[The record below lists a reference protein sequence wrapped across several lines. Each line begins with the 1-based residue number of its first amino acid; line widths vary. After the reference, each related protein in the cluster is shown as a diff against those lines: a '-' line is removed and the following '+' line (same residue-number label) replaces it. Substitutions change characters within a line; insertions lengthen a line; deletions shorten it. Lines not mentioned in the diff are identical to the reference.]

1 MARIVADSLVV
12 RGEQRRDASW
22 LFTIRYLVYFE
33 QSEVGMRF
41 DDSVRITEDH
51 SATPVPFVA
60 CGRSMLRKKR
70 VVIDDDEIIRLGDV
84 YATVCLRRRGGSE
97 ALTQSAR
104 LRRISAQSLGTRPR
118 GPGNVSSTGRLS
130 GGASRGPSRS
140 AGPADRPRSG
150 QDS

>member
-1 MARIVADSLVV
+1 MARIGDDSLIV

-33 QSEVGMRF
+33 QSELGMRF
-41 DDSVRITEDH
+41 DDSVRISADH
-51 SATPVPFVA
+51 SATPVPFLA
-60 CGRSMLRKKR
+60 CGRSVLRKKR
-70 VVIDDDEIIRLGDV
+70 VVDDEIVRLDDV

-118 GPGNVSSTGRLS
+118 GPGTVSSAGRLS
-130 GGASRGPSRS
+130 GGASRGPS
-140 AGPADRPRSG
+140 
-150 QDS
+150 

>member
-1 MARIVADSLVV
+1 MARIGDDSLIV

-33 QSEVGMRF
+33 QSEIGQRF
-41 DDSVRITEDH
+41 DDSVRISTECA
-51 SATPVPFVA
+51 ATPVPFVA
-60 CGRSMLRKKR
+60 CGRSVLRKKR
-70 VVIDDDEIIRLGDV
+70 VVVDDAIAELDDV

-118 GPGNVSSTGRLS
+118 GPGTVSSAGRLS
-130 GGASRGPSRS
+130 GGASRGPS
-140 AGPADRPRSG
+140 
-150 QDS
+150 

>member
-1 MARIVADSLVV
+1 MARIGDDSLIV

-33 QSEVGMRF
+33 QSELGQRF
-41 DDSVRITEDH
+41 DDSVRISMECA
-51 SATPVPFVA
+51 ATPVPFVA
-60 CGRSMLRKKR
+60 CGRSVLRKKR

-118 GPGNVSSTGRLS
+118 GPGTVSSTGRLS
-130 GGASRGPSRS
+130 GGASRGPS
-140 AGPADRPRSG
+140 
-150 QDS
+150 

>member
-1 MARIVADSLVV
+1 MARIGADSLIV

-118 GPGNVSSTGRLS
+118 GPGTVSSTGRLS
-130 GGASRGPSRS
+130 GGASRGPS
-140 AGPADRPRSG
+140 
-150 QDS
+150 